1 MLGHNSYG
9 KSGVRLLKVE
19 RVHSHHTIRD
29 LTVDLALEG
38 DFVAAHVKGDN
49 TAVLPTDTM
58 KNAVY
63 AKARELT
70 IGEPE
75 DFAAA
80 LATHLL
86 GASKAATVARV
97 TVAEHT
103 WRRLDLAG
111 TSHDHAF
118 EGGSTELRIARARA
132 ARGGG
137 LVLSAGIDRLRV
149 LRSAQSAF
157 SGFPRDGYTTLRETE
172 DRILATS
179 VTAEWTYAKNTTGF
193 GGHFRDVRDALLETF
208 AQHDSKSVQH
218 TLYAMGETVLERCS
232 AVSEIQIT
240 MPNAHHLLVDLSPF
254 GLENPNEIFV
264 PTSEPYGLI
273 SATIQRG

>member
-19 RVHSHHTIRD
+19 RAHSHHTIRD

-58 KNAVY
+58 KNVVY

-86 GASKAATVARV
+86 GASKAATVARG

-103 WRRLDLAG
+103 WRRLDLAA
-111 TSHDHAF
+111 TAHDHAF
-118 EGGSTELRIARARA
+118 ERGSTERPIPRAPA
-132 ARGGG
+132 ARRGR
-137 LVLSAGIDRLRV
+137 LLPAAALDLPRLLS
-149 LRSAQSAF
+149 SAH
-157 SGFPRDGYTTLRETE
+157 
-172 DRILATS
+172 
-179 VTAEWTYAKNTTGF
+179 TA
-193 GGHFRDVRDALLETF
+193 
-208 AQHDSKSVQH
+208 
-218 TLYAMGETVLERCS
+218 
-232 AVSEIQIT
+232 
-240 MPNAHHLLVDLSPF
+240 
-254 GLENPNEIFV
+254 
-264 PTSEPYGLI
+264 
-273 SATIQRG
+273 

>member
-19 RVHSHHTIRD
+19 RAHSHHTIRD

-38 DFVAAHVKGDN
+38 DFVATHVKGDN

-58 KNAVY
+58 KNVVY

-86 GASKAATVARV
+86 GSNTTATVARV

-132 ARGGG
+132 AKGEE
-137 LVLSAGIDRLRV
+137 LALSGGIDRLRV
-149 LRSAQSAF
+149 LKSAQSAF
-157 SGFPRDGYTTLRETE
+157 SGFPRDRYTTLRETE

-179 VTAEWTYAKNTTGF
+179 VTAEWTYATNTTDF
-193 GGHFRDVRDALLETF
+193 GGHFRDVRGALLETF
-208 AQHDSKSVQH
+208 AQHDSRSVQH
-218 TLYAMGETVLERCS
+218 TLYAMGEAALARCG
-232 AVSEIQIT
+232 AISEIHIT

-254 GLENPNEIFV
+254 ALENPNEIFV

-273 SATIQRG
+273 SATIRRG